1 MVAFRSGRVRDSQAE
16 AGFFWS
22 PGTLPSLVT
31 RVNLIS

>member
-1 MVAFRSGRVRDSQAE
+1 MVAPRLGHARDSQAK

-31 RVNLIS
+31 RVDLIS